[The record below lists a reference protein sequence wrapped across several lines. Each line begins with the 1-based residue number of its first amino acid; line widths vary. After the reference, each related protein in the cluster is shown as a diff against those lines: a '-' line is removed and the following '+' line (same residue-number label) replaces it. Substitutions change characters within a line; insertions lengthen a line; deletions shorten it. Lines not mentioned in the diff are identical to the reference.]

1 MQRVFLCVFGISLLR
16 GIYHNPYAAWNNSFC
31 DYRRIIISVAS
42 IVLLSCSIHLFI
54 EFIFFHRYIEHMSK
68 NLTKYVCQSCG
79 YVSPRWIGKC
89 PNCSEW
95 STFVEEAARPL
106 RASRKSGV
114 ASKIEPVS
122 FDQIEKEDV
131 PRIKTMLNEFDR
143 VLGGGLVPG
152 SLVLLG
158 GDPGIGKSTLM
169 MQLAIALKD
178 KIILYVTGEESVRQ
192 IKLRAERLNAVS
204 SKNILLLAE
213 TNLDL
218 ILDVIESGTP
228 DLVVID
234 SIQTMFRPGLESA
247 PGSVSQVRE
256 SAALLLR
263 LAKTRGIPVILVG
276 HVTKE
281 GVIAGPKVIE
291 HMVDTVLQFEG
302 EAHYAYRIL
311 RALKNRFGS
320 TNEIGI
326 FEMHD
331 TGLREVLNPSEIF
344 LSERHYGTSG
354 STVVASIEGSRPIL
368 VEVQA
373 LVTPTNFGM
382 PQRTCT
388 GFDYRRLALLLAVLE
403 KRVGMN
409 LGQQDVFVNVAGGI
423 RIDEPAVDLGIASSI
438 ASSLRDIPVDSS
450 SVAVGEI
457 GLGGEIRTIGQIEK
471 RVHEAAKLGFK
482 RIIVPLHNLKTLK
495 PTGDI
500 EIIGVDRIEKAIET
514 LIG

>member
-1 MQRVFLCVFGISLLR
+1 
-16 GIYHNPYAAWNNSFC
+16 
-31 DYRRIIISVAS
+31 
-42 IVLLSCSIHLFI
+42 
-54 EFIFFHRYIEHMSK
+54 MSK
-68 NLTKYVCQSCG
+68 QLTKYVCQSCG

-95 STFVEEAARPL
+95 NTFVEEAPTPL
-106 RASRKSGV
+106 KVSRKAGV
-114 ASKIEPVS
+114 ASKLTPVS

-131 PRIKTMLNEFDR
+131 PRVKTSLNEFDR

-152 SLVLLG
+152 SLILLG

-169 MQLAIALKD
+169 MQIAIALKEQAV
-178 KIILYVTGEESVRQ
+178 LYVTGEESVRQ
-192 IKLRAERLNAVS
+192 IKLRAERLNVRTA
-204 SKNILLLAE
+204 KNILLLAE
-213 TNLDL
+213 TNLDM
-218 ILDVIESGTP
+218 ILDVIEAGTP
-228 DLVVID
+228 DLVIVD
-234 SIQTMFRPGLESA
+234 SIQTMYRPGLESA

-263 LAKTRGIPVILVG
+263 LAKTRNIPIFLVG

-331 TGLREVLNPSEIF
+331 NGLREVLNPSEIF
-344 LSERHYGTSG
+344 LSERHYGSSG

-368 VEVQA
+368 IEVQA
-373 LVTPTNFGM
+373 LVTPTNYGM
-382 PQRTCT
+382 PQRTST

-403 KRVGMN
+403 KRVGLN
-409 LGQQDVFVNVAGGI
+409 LGQQDVFVNIAGGI
-423 RIDEPAVDLGIASSI
+423 RIDEPAVDLGIATSI
-438 ASSLRDIPVDSS
+438 TSSLRDVPVDSS

-457 GLGGEIRTIGQIEK
+457 GLGGEIRTIGQIDK

-482 RIIVPLHNLKTLK
+482 RIIIPQNNLKNLK
-495 PTGDI
+495 RSSEI

-514 LIG
+514 LLG